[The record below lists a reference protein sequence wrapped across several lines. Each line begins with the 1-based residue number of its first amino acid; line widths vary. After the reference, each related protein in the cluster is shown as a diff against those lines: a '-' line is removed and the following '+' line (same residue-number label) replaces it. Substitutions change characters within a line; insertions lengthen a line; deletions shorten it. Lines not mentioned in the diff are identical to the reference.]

1 MAGGDGG
8 NLDHNYS
15 RGHPYPKGS
24 TGRELGAALMLG
36 LGACPL
42 GTGALVGRALV
53 VAVFEQGSSFAILL
67 KQLLLLK
74 CPEDL

>member
-1 MAGGDGG
+1 M
-8 NLDHNYS
+8 
-15 RGHPYPKGS
+15 
-24 TGRELGAALMLG
+24 GRELGAASMHG

-42 GTGALVGRALV
+42 GTGTRVGRALV